1 VTEQLLISAMLILPL
16 AGWLLAAA
24 MPARQNSATA
34 FFASLTGVVAVSWI
48 VCSRAGIIQLAGRLA
63 VGDWL
68 VIPSADGL
76 TVSLTFQADQ
86 SHCVLVL
93 AASMLVLFGTVGANN
108 SETLGSS
115 RVSLLYPLSVAAI
128 LVTDLVVLVSIWIAI
143 DCCVFSLFAQEADG
157 ARPVKRRFSTTTIL
171 SCSGALLFVTTL
183 LAMSRFGTS
192 DIAEIVALS
201 VEDKRIDAAT
211 VAAGLSVLIVAAVA
225 IRCAFFPALIWPRTG
240 LEFCRR
246 SSGIVVVLAGILPGI
261 SLAVASSPLG
271 SLSPDA
277 FLLLGMLGVLTC
289 LTATGVA
296 LAQTDSARV
305 VALLSIAVAGLAAAG
320 LATSLPTIGHVTTY
334 TLFAQLMAIFVLQ
347 RCSGVSKRGAAFG
360 IAMLVAVCGIGGG
373 NALLSLVE
381 VSLRGIAD
389 AATVSSAGRFLVL
402 IWWGVV
408 LSQTLWGVAIWKL
421 VSIQPST
428 ESTRNED
435 ANASRLGDL
444 VPTIAVCLALSA
456 CMVPLGG
463 GLMAQSELSA
473 RLLTFGAATPACLL
487 GVVSAWL
494 LSQASDAVR
503 GRVTG
508 SLDSLTRLCREWFY
522 IEDAIRYGAVMPV
535 RGLALLAEFCDRR
548 ILGGRSE
555 DGWKHAPIRI
565 AGSFE
570 YLRDQPAVY
579 YGLTGVLLLVGLL
592 WTLA

>member
-48 VCSRAGIIQLAGRLA
+48 ACSHAGMIELAGRLA

-76 TVSLTFQADQ
+76 AVSLTFQADQ
-86 SHCVLVL
+86 SRCVLVL
-93 AASMLVLFGTVGANN
+93 AASMLALLGTVGTDD
-108 SETLGSS
+108 SENAGSS
-115 RVSLLYPLSVAAI
+115 GVALLYPLSVAAI
-128 LVTDLVVLVSIWIAI
+128 LVTDLVVLVSLWIAI
-143 DCCVFSLFAQEADG
+143 DCCVFSLFAQGADG
-157 ARPVKRRFSTTTIL
+157 APPVRRRLSTTTIL
-171 SCSGALLFVTTL
+171 SCSGVLLFVTTL

-192 DIAEIVALS
+192 DIAEIVARAA
-201 VEDKRIDAAT
+201 EDKRIDAAT

-271 SLSPDA
+271 SLSLDA

-305 VALLSIAVAGLAAAG
+305 VALLSIAAAGLAAAG
-320 LATSLPTIGHVTTY
+320 LATSLPTIGHVATY

-347 RCSGVSKRGAAFG
+347 RCSGVSKLGVAFG
-360 IAMLVAVCGIGGG
+360 IAMLVAVCGVGGG
-373 NALLSLVE
+373 NAILSLVE
-381 VSLRGIAD
+381 VSLRGITDTAT
-389 AATVSSAGRFLVL
+389 AASAGRFLVL

-435 ANASRLGDL
+435 AIASRLGNL
-444 VPTIAVCLALSA
+444 VPTIAASLALIV

-463 GLMAQSELSA
+463 GLMAQSELPA
-473 RLLTFGAATPACLL
+473 RLLAFGAATPACLL

-494 LSQASDAVR
+494 LSHASDAVR
-503 GRVTG
+503 GRVAT

-522 IEDAIRYGAVMPV
+522 IEDAVRYGAAMPV

-565 AGSFE
+565 AGSLE
-570 YLRDQPAVY
+570 YLREQPAVY

>member
-1 VTEQLLISAMLILPL
+1 MTEQLLIAAMLILPV
-16 AGWLLAAA
+16 AGWLLAVAV
-24 MPARQNSATA
+24 PARRSSATA
-34 FFASLTGVVAVSWI
+34 FFASLVSMLAVSWI
-48 VCSRAGIIQLAGRLA
+48 ASSRAGMIERAGRLV

-68 VIPSADGL
+68 VVPSADGL
-76 TVSLTFQADQ
+76 AVSLTFQADQ
-86 SHCVLVL
+86 SRCVLVL
-93 AASMLVLFGTVGANN
+93 AASMLALLGTFGTDDSDNAGF
-108 SETLGSS
+108 S
-115 RVSLLYPLSVAAI
+115 RVTLLYPLSVAAI
-128 LVTDLVVLVSIWIAI
+128 LVSGLVVLVSLWIAI
-143 DCCVFSLFAQEADG
+143 DCCVFSVFAQEADG
-157 ARPVKRRFSTTTIL
+157 ARPVRRRLSTTTIL

-225 IRCAFFPALIWPRTG
+225 IRCAFFPGLIWPRTG

-320 LATSLPTIGHVTTY
+320 LATSLPTIGHVATC

-347 RCSGVSKRGAAFG
+347 RCNGVSKRGVAFG
-360 IAMLVAVCGIGGG
+360 FAMLVAVCGIGGG
-373 NALLSLVE
+373 NAILSLVE
-381 VSLRGIAD
+381 VSLRGITDTAT
-389 AATVSSAGRFLVL
+389 AASAGRLLVL

-408 LSQTLWGVAIWKL
+408 LSQILWGVAIVKL

-435 ANASRLGDL
+435 ANASRLGTL
-444 VPTIAVCLALSA
+444 VATLAACLAFIA
-456 CMVPLGG
+456 CMIPLGD
-463 GLMAQSELSA
+463 GLTAQSELPS

-494 LSQASDAVR
+494 LSQASEAVR

-508 SLDSLTRLCREWFY
+508 SLDSLTRICREWFY
-522 IEDAIRYGAVMPV
+522 IEDAVRYGAVLPV
-535 RGLALLAEFCDRR
+535 RGLASLAEFCDRR
-548 ILGGRSE
+548 LLGGRSE
-555 DGWKHAPIRI
+555 DGWKNAPTRI

>member
-1 VTEQLLISAMLILPL
+1 
-16 AGWLLAAA
+16 
-24 MPARQNSATA
+24 
-34 FFASLTGVVAVSWI
+34 
-48 VCSRAGIIQLAGRLA
+48 
-63 VGDWL
+63 
-68 VIPSADGL
+68 
-76 TVSLTFQADQ
+76 
-86 SHCVLVL
+86 
-93 AASMLVLFGTVGANN
+93 
-108 SETLGSS
+108 
-115 RVSLLYPLSVAAI
+115 
-128 LVTDLVVLVSIWIAI
+128 
-143 DCCVFSLFAQEADG
+143 
-157 ARPVKRRFSTTTIL
+157 
-171 SCSGALLFVTTL
+171 
-183 LAMSRFGTS
+183 
-192 DIAEIVALS
+192 
-201 VEDKRIDAAT
+201 
-211 VAAGLSVLIVAAVA
+211 
-225 IRCAFFPALIWPRTG
+225 
-240 LEFCRR
+240 
-246 SSGIVVVLAGILPGI
+246 

-320 LATSLPTIGHVTTY
+320 LATSLPTIGHVATY
-334 TLFAQLMAIFVLQ
+334 TLFAQLVAIFVLQ

-408 LSQTLWGVAIWKL
+408 LSQTLWGVAIVKL

-428 ESTRNED
+428 EAAQVDD
-435 ANASRLGDL
+435 AIASRLGNL
-444 VPTIAVCLALSA
+444 VPTIAASLALIV

-463 GLMAQSELSA
+463 GLMAQSELPA
-473 RLLTFGAATPACLL
+473 RLLAFGAATPACLL

-494 LSQASDAVR
+494 LSHASDAVR
-503 GRVTG
+503 GRVAT

-522 IEDAIRYGAVMPV
+522 IEDAVRYGAAMPV

-565 AGSFE
+565 AGSLE
-570 YLRDQPAVY
+570 YLREQPAVY